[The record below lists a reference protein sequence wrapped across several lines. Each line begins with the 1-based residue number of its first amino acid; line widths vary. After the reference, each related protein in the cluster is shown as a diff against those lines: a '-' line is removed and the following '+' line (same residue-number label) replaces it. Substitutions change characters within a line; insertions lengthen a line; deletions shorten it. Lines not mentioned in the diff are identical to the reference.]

1 MKKYSV
7 FTFLALLAMPGIGNA
22 ALRSPSIENLRIA
35 GMMMY
40 DNDRSVENTG
50 IYEYSATAPVQRKL
64 LNSIKRATV
73 GGDAV
78 VKDGKL
84 YSYNLSIEYGYINS
98 AKYYVYDI
106 ATGESKS
113 TNITYS
119 DVALAYSHKATS
131 ATIDPQSGMVYCSG
145 LKYDADTKTLTP
157 ELKTWDLANNTK
169 TTIGAMQA
177 QLCVMSFDKEGNLY
191 GITASSSK
199 GSEDGG
205 FLVKVD
211 KTTGSLSRI
220 GDTGIRPWFDQ
231 SGVISPYD
239 GKLYWFSNS
248 PAKSGDA
255 NAADAVLYSID
266 LSTGATTKIG
276 DLPYG
281 DEVVAAY
288 IPAQTIAD
296 NAPSA
301 VSDLKAE
308 FTGAALTGALSFTL
322 PTTTYSG
329 ASLNK
334 DVVEYTVTSNATLLA
349 SGQGEAGAQAIAQIT
364 VPASGLYTF
373 RVTTTNEAG
382 TGMEKEITAYVG
394 YDVPSTIKEVTFSI
408 ANNTNTISWDRPDG
422 TLNGGYMDS
431 SHPHY
436 RIVRQ
441 PGNVVL
447 ENDWTSTTY
456 TEPALTGELQST
468 YYEITPTNGD
478 VAGATTKSNT
488 LATGTSLA
496 LPYSQDFTEANALEL
511 YSIIDGNNDDN
522 TWYYSLK
529 AAKYRQSYDNAADD
543 WLILPPVKLEAEK
556 SYDFSF
562 TGYNTQ
568 AKNNNILDVALGTA
582 PEVASM
588 TEQLKT
594 DIAYDGSTSRAPITT
609 ATTIKPDKTAVY
621 YIGIHLKSPAKQS
634 TFTVDDISISAGK
647 STNIPAAPGN
657 LTVAAGE
664 KGALSAKLSFSKPT
678 TTAGG
683 KELTNAVTSFTI
695 ERNGVEIKSVQAT
708 DDANYTIN
716 DTYIS
721 QAGIYTYTV
730 AALNSDGTGEA
741 ATASVFIGRDEPKAP
756 ASATA
761 ADNYNG
767 TATVKWQ
774 QPDIVGA
781 NGGYV
786 DVDHLVYTIY
796 NSSEKEVKKD
806 IKGLEATVT
815 FDNDGEQ
822 QLESFTVN
830 AKYTDTSADN
840 KGASVETNSLIAGAA
855 YTIPFE
861 ESWADAKA
869 ATSLWTKDAV
879 SGKSYDASWY
889 ARADADYDGNGGGA
903 DMTGYAAGAASRW
916 CSPKLDL
923 SATTQPVA
931 SLFVKIPSGNMEFA
945 LQVQTEYGE
954 WQNIA
959 QLTEA
964 TEWTPI
970 TVDLSPYRSKC
981 IRLGL
986 LGTCVTDINYV
997 YVDQLTV
1004 AETLSSVE
1012 SAATDDVSI
1021 IPGIG
1026 RITVVT
1032 ATPVDVKV
1040 FNAAGALVYTGN
1052 ISTTETISL
1061 NAGIYI
1067 IKADAHIKKAIVR

>member
-7 FTFLALLAMPGIGNA
+7 FTLLALLSIAATGKA

-50 IYEYSATAPVQRKL
+50 IYEYSATAPIQRKL
-64 LNSIKRATV
+64 LNSIQRATV
-73 GGDAV
+73 GGDAI

-131 ATIDPQSGMVYCSG
+131 AAIDPKSGTVYCSG
-145 LKYDADTKTLTP
+145 LKYDADTKTLTS
-157 ELKTWDLANNTK
+157 ELKTWDLENNTK
-169 TTIGAMQA
+169 TTIGTMQA
-177 QLCVMSFDKEGNLY
+177 QLCVMSFDSEGNLY

-211 KTTGSLSRI
+211 KTTGSLTRI

-248 PAKSGDA
+248 PAENGDA
-255 NAADAVLYSID
+255 NAADAVLYSVD
-266 LSTGATTKIG
+266 LASAAATKIG
-276 DLPYG
+276 GLPNG

-288 IPAQTIAD
+288 IPTQTIAD

-301 VSDLKAE
+301 VSNLATE
-308 FTGAALTGALSFTL
+308 FTGPALTGALSFTL
-322 PTTTYSG
+322 PSTTYSG

-334 DVVEYTVTSNATLLA
+334 SAVEYNVKANTETLA
-349 SGQGEAGAQAIAQIT
+349 SGQGEAGTQATAQIT

-373 RVTTTNEAG
+373 RVTTSNEAG
-382 TGMEKEITAYVG
+382 TGMEKEITVYVG
-394 YDVPSTIKEVTFSI
+394 YDVPSAIKEVTFSI
-408 ANNTNTISWDRPDG
+408 ADNTNTVSWERPSS

-478 VAGATTKSNT
+478 VAGATTKSNA
-488 LATGTSLA
+488 LATGSSLA
-496 LPYSQDFTEANALEL
+496 LPYSQDFTDANALEL
-511 YSIIDGNNDDN
+511 YTVIDENSDDN

-543 WLILPPVKLEAEK
+543 WLILPPVKLETGK
-556 SYDFSF
+556 SYDFTF

-568 AKNNNILDVALGTA
+568 AKNNNIVDVALGTA
-582 PEVASM
+582 PEAASM
-588 TEQLKT
+588 TEQLKS

-609 ATTIKPDKTAVY
+609 TVTIKPDKTDVY

-647 STNIPAAPGN
+647 STAIPAAPGN

-664 KGALSAKLSFSKPT
+664 KGALSATLSFSKPT

-683 KELTNAVTSFTI
+683 KELANAVTSFTI
-695 ERNGVEIKSVQAT
+695 ERDGVEIESVQAT
-708 DDANYTIN
+708 DDANYTIT
-716 DTYIS
+716 DSDIS
-721 QAGIYTYTV
+721 QAGTYTYTV
-730 AALNSDGTGEA
+730 AALNSDGKGEA
-741 ATASVFIGRDEPKAP
+741 ATATVFIGRDEPKAP

-761 ADNYNG
+761 ADNYDG

-774 QPDIVGA
+774 QPDAVGA

-786 DVDHLVYTIY
+786 DVENIVYSIY
-796 NSSEKEVKKD
+796 DSSDKEVKKG
-806 IKGLEATVT
+806 IKGLEATVS
-815 FDNDGEQ
+815 FDNAGEQ
-822 QLESFTVN
+822 QLESFTVS
-830 AKYTDTSADN
+830 AKYADASADT

-855 YTIPFE
+855 YTLPFE
-861 ESWADAKA
+861 ESWANAKT

-879 SGKSYDASWY
+879 SGKSYDATWY

-923 SATTQPVA
+923 SATTQPTA

-954 WQNIA
+954 WKTIA
-959 QLTEA
+959 RLTEA
-964 TEWTPI
+964 AEWTPV

-981 IRLGL
+981 TRLGL
-986 LGTCVTDINYV
+986 LGTCTADINYV

-1012 SAATDDVSI
+1012 SAANDNVSI
-1021 IPGIG
+1021 IPGVG
-1026 RITVVT
+1026 KITISIAV
-1032 ATPVDVKV
+1032 PVDVNV
-1040 FNAAGALVYTGN
+1040 FNTAGALVYAGN
-1052 ISTTETISL
+1052 LSATDDILL

-1067 IKADAHIKKAIVR
+1067 IKAGTRIKKAIVR